1 MDVRQQLAALGFSL
15 AGTIYPEDA
24 GRRCRARFERVVE
37 GFVLYAHIVGNR
49 VMKFGTTSPSLK
61 ARVHQNVSTINQVIL
76 LAEGRARSNA
86 RWHHRQFDA
95 FKRLA
100 PEVIKANQ
108 SIDIWAIQS
117 TAFEYKSLERELN
130 ARYET
135 ITHGWV
141 SRLG

>member
-24 GRRCRARFERVVE
+24 GRRCRAHFERAVE
-37 GFVLYAHIVGNR
+37 GFIVYAHVVGNQ
-49 VMKFGTTSPSLK
+49 VKKFGTTRPRLK

-76 LAEGRARSNA
+76 LAEGRAHSNA
-86 RWHHRQFDA
+86 RWHHRPFDA

-100 PEVIKANQ
+100 PEVIRANQ
-108 SIDIWAIQS
+108 SIEVWAIQS
-117 TAFEYKSLERELN
+117 TALTYKALERDLN

-135 ITHGWV
+135 IQNGWV